1 VVLADSVLPIVLGCG
16 DERRGTD
23 SEGSGEWVANPSAVA
38 RRHILRKGPT
48 QPGTI
53 HVFSPLRVF
62 ELLDDEA
69 GAATVIGSAAVLLR
83 VLLSTAFSGPGSQRL
98 VSMGTS
104 DSEDRINV
112 FRNGSKIPKV
122 GNSPIQVNFSPT
134 GQTADNE
141 FRG

>member
-1 VVLADSVLPIVLGCG
+1 M
-16 DERRGTD
+16 
-23 SEGSGEWVANPSAVA
+23 ANPSAVA
-38 RRHILRKGPT
+38 RRHILCKGLT
-48 QPGTI
+48 QPGII
-53 HVFSPLRVF
+53 HGFSPLRVF

-69 GAATVIGSAAVLLR
+69 GPATVIGSAPVLLR

-122 GNSPIQVNFSPT
+122 GNSPIQVNFSPM
-134 GQTADNE
+134 GQTADNV

>member
-1 VVLADSVLPIVLGCG
+1 VGGESV
-16 DERRGTD
+16 
-23 SEGSGEWVANPSAVA
+23 GSREWVANPSAVA

-48 QPGTI
+48 QPGII
-53 HVFSPLRVF
+53 H

-69 GAATVIGSAAVLLR
+69 GAATVIGSAPVLLR

-122 GNSPIQVNFSPT
+122 GNSPIQVNFSPM
-134 GQTADNE
+134 GQTADNV